1 VGQLEAID
9 KHMLLLSFLSKS
21 MVSHLKL
28 MIFLGKMFAAE
39 NEPTRSKK
47 CNQITSHRR
56 QIENTQ
62 ISTSIK
68 AKACAEL
75 AFLLAQ
81 IITHYQNVFR

>member
-1 VGQLEAID
+1 
-9 KHMLLLSFLSKS
+9 
-21 MVSHLKL
+21 
-28 MIFLGKMFAAE
+28 MFAAE

-47 CNQITSHRR
+47 CNQITFDRR

-81 IITHYQNVFR
+81 IITDYQNVFRSTILISKLHAKDAKS